1 MQRMAGFRL
10 SKWSMIMGRPAT
22 LSPLTHPGHMERH
35 GGQGFDDQRHD
46 PYQPAGKYPEP
57 THCGQCGA
65 VYRKGRWQWG
75 DAPEGAR
82 SDTCPA
88 CRRTHD
94 KLPAGRLI
102 VDGPFVAAHRD
113 DLIGIIHNEAEHE
126 RREHPLNRI
135 MQIDEQEGRI
145 EISTTDIHLPQRIGE
160 KLQSAYD
167 GELTV
172 KYAEN
177 AYGVRLHWHR

>member
-1 MQRMAGFRL
+1 
-10 SKWSMIMGRPAT
+10 MIMGRPST
-22 LSPLTHPGHMERH
+22 PSPLTPPGHLKRY
-35 GGQGFDDQRHD
+35 GSRVFDDQRHD

-65 VYRKGRWQWG
+65 IYHKGRWQWG
-75 DAPEGAR
+75 ATPEAAR

-88 CRRTHD
+88 CRRIHD
-94 KLPAGRLI
+94 KLPAGWLI
-102 VDGPFVAAHRD
+102 LDGPFVAAHRD
-113 DLIGIIHNEAEHE
+113 ELIAIIHNEAEHE

-135 MQIDEQEGRI
+135 MQIEEHDGRV

-160 KLQSAYD
+160 KLKSAYD

-172 KYAEN
+172 RYAEDE
-177 AYGVRLHWHR
+177 YSVRLHWHR